1 MIRRGI
7 RSHDY
12 FSIRLSGALLV
23 GAFAMNT
30 DNFDKHAKAN
40 LAIYENVM
48 NFSKIVTAAVI
59 VTLVLMAI
67 FLL

>member
-1 MIRRGI
+1 MNEP
-7 RSHDY
+7 
-12 FSIRLSGALLV
+12 FERLCEAGVLV
-23 GAFAMNT
+23 MNT
-30 DNFDKHAKAN
+30 ENFDKHAKAN

-59 VTLVLMAI
+59 VTLIAMAI